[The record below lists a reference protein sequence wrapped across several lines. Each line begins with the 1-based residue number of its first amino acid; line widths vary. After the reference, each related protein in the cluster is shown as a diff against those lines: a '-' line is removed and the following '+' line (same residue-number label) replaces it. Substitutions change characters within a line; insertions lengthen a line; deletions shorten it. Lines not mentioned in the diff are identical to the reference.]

1 MEEFPKQ
8 KRELSEAGKLE
19 WEMKEM
25 TERHAKEADAQRGL
39 YEWEMEERDA
49 RHGLDHLTELK
60 TRKVFEHELEQ
71 SLKVI
76 RGEIKEKRGEPLK
89 EITLISI
96 DLDHFKA
103 INDTYGHLAGDEVLK
118 KVSMLLANSVRETDV
133 AARVGGE
140 ELMVLLRGA
149 NVQNAARH
157 AEGLRAK
164 IEKLAF
170 DTYPGLAV
178 TASFGVVS
186 SLDSTDAKVLYEHA
200 DQTLYKAKRDGRNRV
215 EVYSNP

>member
-19 WEMKEM
+19 WKMKEM
-25 TERHAKEADAQRGL
+25 AERHAKEADAQRGL

-71 SLKVI
+71 SLKII

>member
-25 TERHAKEADAQRGL
+25 AERHAKEADAQRGL

-71 SLKVI
+71 SLKII

>member
-1 MEEFPKQ
+1 
-8 KRELSEAGKLE
+8 
-19 WEMKEM
+19 MKEM
-25 TERHAKEADAQRGL
+25 AERHAKEADAQRGL

-71 SLKVI
+71 SLKII